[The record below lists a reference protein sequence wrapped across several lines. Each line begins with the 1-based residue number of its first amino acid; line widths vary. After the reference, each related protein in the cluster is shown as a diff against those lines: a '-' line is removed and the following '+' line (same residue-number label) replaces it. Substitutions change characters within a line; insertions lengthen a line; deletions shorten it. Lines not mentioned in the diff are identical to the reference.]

1 MYIAEKLGYCAKGIT
16 VFLLYCYDTEG
27 VKGMQYIVTKKEMQ
41 AIDAYTIEKLGIPS
55 VLLMERA
62 ALCVAEEVERNN
74 PLGGRI
80 LIVVEGGNNG
90 GDGLAV
96 GRILLERGYQVD
108 IYYIG
113 GFEKIS
119 PEFHQQKN
127 ILHRLGVR
135 FRKTIPNKE
144 YAVIV
149 DGIFG
154 VGLSREVQG
163 IHKKVIDT
171 LNQMNGVKIA
181 IDIPSGIDAT
191 TGAVLGTAFYADY
204 TVTFG
209 WVKLGMFFWGGID
222 ACGKVICKPIGFP
235 KQAVARVKPVIYAYD
250 EADLDKLPK
259 RLNNSN
265 KGTYG
270 KVAVIAGSK
279 NMSGAAF
286 LCGKAA
292 YSTGAGLVKIYTHE
306 SNRTILQSQL
316 PEAVMRTY
324 EDYEGALL
332 CVEDALQW
340 ATVIVVGPGLGVD
353 TVSERMLYELL
364 MNAEVPMVLDAD
376 ALNMLSNNIEL
387 LRTSSVDII
396 MTPHMLEMSRLIRK
410 PVEDI
415 AKNRFVTAREF
426 AKKMQVTLVLKDAKS
441 IVTDGGMHTYMNLAG
456 NNGMSTGGAGDVLS
470 GIIAGMLA
478 GGLSLAE
485 AARMGTY
492 VHCLAGDMAAKQK
505 GNYAMLASDIITYI
519 GEVMKNE

>member
-1 MYIAEKLGYCAKGIT
+1 
-16 VFLLYCYDTEG
+16 
-27 VKGMQYIVTKKEMQ
+27 MQYIVTKKEMQ
-41 AIDAYTIEKLGIPS
+41 AIDAYTMDKIGIPS
-55 VLLMERA
+55 AVLMERA
-62 ALCVAEEVERNN
+62 ALSVVEEIERLNVSH
-74 PLGGRI
+74 GRV

-96 GRILLERGYQVD
+96 GRILLERGYKVD

-113 GFEKIS
+113 GFEKVS
-119 PEFHQQKN
+119 QGFQQQWS
-127 ILHRLGVR
+127 ILHHMGVR

-163 IHKKVIDT
+163 VQKKAIEA
-171 LNQMNGVKIA
+171 MNHMDAIKVA

-191 TGAVLGTAFYADY
+191 TGEVLGTAIYADY

-209 WVKLGMFFWGGID
+209 LKKLGMFFLDGID
-222 ACGKVICKPIGFP
+222 ACGTVICKPIGFP
-235 KQAVARVKPVIYAYD
+235 AQAVAHVKPMIYAYD
-250 EADLDKLPK
+250 NSDLDKLPK
-259 RLNNSN
+259 RVNNSN

-270 KVAVIAGSK
+270 RVAVIAGSK

-286 LCGKAA
+286 LCSKAA

-316 PEAVMRTY
+316 PEAVMMTY
-324 EDYEGALL
+324 DDYEGALA
-332 CVEDALQW
+332 CIEDALQW

-364 MNAEVPMVLDAD
+364 MNAEVPMVVDAD
-376 ALNMLSNNIEL
+376 ALNILSNNIEL
-387 LRTSSVDII
+387 LRTSSVQII
-396 MTPHMLEMSRLIRK
+396 MTPHMKEMSRLIQR
-410 PVEDI
+410 PVEEI
-415 AKNRFVTAREF
+415 AKNRFAIAREF

-441 IVTDGGMHTYMNLAG
+441 IATNGGQQTYMNLAG
-456 NNGMSTGGAGDVLS
+456 NNGMSTGGSGDVLA

-478 GGLSLAE
+478 GGLTLAD

-492 VHCLAGDMAAKQK
+492 VHCRAGDLAAERK
-505 GNYAMLASDIITYI
+505 GNYAMLASDIISYI
-519 GEVMKNE
+519 GEVMKHE

>member
-1 MYIAEKLGYCAKGIT
+1 
-16 VFLLYCYDTEG
+16 
-27 VKGMQYIVTKKEMQ
+27 MQYIVTKKEMQ
-41 AIDAYTIEKLGIPS
+41 AIDAYTMDKIGIPS
-55 VLLMERA
+55 AVLMERA
-62 ALCVAEEVERNN
+62 ALSVVEEIERLNVSH
-74 PLGGRI
+74 GRV

-96 GRILLERGYQVD
+96 GRILLERGYKVD

-113 GFEKIS
+113 GFEKVS
-119 PEFHQQKN
+119 QGFQQQWS
-127 ILHRLGVR
+127 ILHHMGVR

-163 IHKKVIDT
+163 VQKKAIEA
-171 LNQMNGVKIA
+171 MNHMEAIKVA

-191 TGAVLGTAFYADY
+191 TGEVLGTAFYADY

-209 WVKLGMFFWGGID
+209 LKKLGMFFLDGID
-222 ACGKVICKPIGFP
+222 ACGTVICKPIGFP
-235 KQAVARVKPVIYAYD
+235 AQAVAHVKPMIYAYD
-250 EADLDKLPK
+250 NSDLDNLPK
-259 RLNNSN
+259 RVNNSN

-270 KVAVIAGSK
+270 RVAVIAGSK

-286 LCGKAA
+286 LCSKAA

-316 PEAVMRTY
+316 PEAVMMTY
-324 EDYEGALL
+324 DDYEGALA
-332 CVEDALQW
+332 CIEDALQW

-364 MNAEVPMVLDAD
+364 MNAEVPMVVDAD
-376 ALNMLSNNIEL
+376 ALNILSNNIEL
-387 LRTSSVDII
+387 LRTSSVQII
-396 MTPHMLEMSRLIRK
+396 MTPHMKEMSRLIQR
-410 PVEDI
+410 PVEEI
-415 AKNRFVTAREF
+415 AKNRFAIAREF

-441 IVTDGGMHTYMNLAG
+441 IATNGGQQTYMNLAG
-456 NNGMSTGGAGDVLS
+456 NNGMSTGGSGDVLA

-478 GGLSLAE
+478 GGLTLAD

-492 VHCLAGDMAAKQK
+492 VHCRAGDLAAEHK
-505 GNYAMLASDIITYI
+505 GNYAMLASDIISYI
-519 GEVMKNE
+519 GEVMRHV

>member
-1 MYIAEKLGYCAKGIT
+1 
-16 VFLLYCYDTEG
+16 
-27 VKGMQYIVTKKEMQ
+27 MQYIVTKKEMQ
-41 AIDAYTIEKLGIPS
+41 AIDAYTMDKIGIPS
-55 VLLMERA
+55 AVLMERA
-62 ALCVAEEVERNN
+62 ALSVVEEIERLNVSH
-74 PLGGRI
+74 GRV

-96 GRILLERGYQVD
+96 GRILLERGYKVD

-113 GFEKIS
+113 GFEKVS
-119 PEFHQQKN
+119 QGFQQQWS
-127 ILHRLGVR
+127 ILHHMGVR

-163 IHKKVIDT
+163 IQKKAIEA
-171 LNQMNGVKIA
+171 MNHMDAIKIA

-191 TGAVLGTAFYADY
+191 TGEVLGAAFYADY

-209 WVKLGMFFWGGID
+209 LKKLGMFFLDGID
-222 ACGKVICKPIGFP
+222 ACGTVICKPIGFP
-235 KQAVARVKPVIYAYD
+235 AQAVAHVKPMIYAYD
-250 EADLDKLPK
+250 NSDLDKLPK
-259 RLNNSN
+259 RVNNSN

-270 KVAVIAGSK
+270 RVAVIAGSK

-286 LCGKAA
+286 LCSKAA

-316 PEAVMRTY
+316 PEAVMMTY
-324 EDYEGALL
+324 DDYEGALA
-332 CVEDALQW
+332 CIEDALQW

-364 MNAEVPMVLDAD
+364 MNAEVPMVVDAD
-376 ALNMLSNNIEL
+376 ALNILSNNIEL
-387 LRTSSVDII
+387 LRTSSVQII
-396 MTPHMLEMSRLIRK
+396 MTPHMKEMSRLIQR
-410 PVEDI
+410 PVEEI
-415 AKNRFVTAREF
+415 AKNRFAIAREF

-441 IVTDGGMHTYMNLAG
+441 IATNGGQQTYMNLAG
-456 NNGMSTGGAGDVLS
+456 NNGMSTGGSGDVLA

-478 GGLSLAE
+478 GGLTLAD

-492 VHCLAGDMAAKQK
+492 VHCRAGDLAAEHK
-505 GNYAMLASDIITYI
+505 GNYAMLASDIISYI
-519 GEVMKNE
+519 GEVMRHE

>member
-1 MYIAEKLGYCAKGIT
+1 
-16 VFLLYCYDTEG
+16 
-27 VKGMQYIVTKKEMQ
+27 MQYIVTKKEMQ
-41 AIDAYTIEKLGIPS
+41 AIDAYTMDKIGIPS
-55 VLLMERA
+55 AVLMERA
-62 ALCVAEEVERNN
+62 ALSVVEEIERLNVSH
-74 PLGGRI
+74 GRV

-90 GDGLAV
+90 GDSLAV
-96 GRILLERGYQVD
+96 GRILLERGYKVD

-113 GFEKIS
+113 GFEKVS
-119 PEFHQQKN
+119 QGFQQQWS
-127 ILHRLGVR
+127 ILHHMGVR

-163 IHKKVIDT
+163 VQKKAIEA
-171 LNQMNGVKIA
+171 MNHMDAIKVA

-191 TGAVLGTAFYADY
+191 TGEVLGTAFYADY

-209 WVKLGMFFWGGID
+209 LKKLGMFFLDGID
-222 ACGKVICKPIGFP
+222 ACGTVICKPIGFP
-235 KQAVARVKPVIYAYD
+235 AQAVAHVKPMIYAYD
-250 EADLDKLPK
+250 NSDLDNLPK
-259 RLNNSN
+259 RVNNSN

-270 KVAVIAGSK
+270 RVAVIAGSK

-286 LCGKAA
+286 LCSKAA

-316 PEAVMRTY
+316 PEAVMMTY
-324 EDYEGALL
+324 GDYEGALA
-332 CVEDALQW
+332 CIEDALQW

-364 MNAEVPMVLDAD
+364 MNAEVPMVVDAD
-376 ALNMLSNNIEL
+376 ALNILSNNIEL
-387 LRTSSVDII
+387 LRTSSVQII
-396 MTPHMLEMSRLIRK
+396 MTPHMKEMSRLIQR
-410 PVEDI
+410 PVEEI
-415 AKNRFVTAREF
+415 AKNRFAVAREF

-441 IVTDGGMHTYMNLAG
+441 IATNGGQQTYMNLAG
-456 NNGMSTGGAGDVLS
+456 NNGMSTGGSGDVLA

-478 GGLSLAE
+478 GGLTLAD

-492 VHCLAGDMAAKQK
+492 VHCRAGDLAAEHK
-505 GNYAMLASDIITYI
+505 GNYAMLASDIISYI
-519 GEVMKNE
+519 GEVMRHE

>member
-1 MYIAEKLGYCAKGIT
+1 
-16 VFLLYCYDTEG
+16 
-27 VKGMQYIVTKKEMQ
+27 MQYIVTKKEMQ
-41 AIDAYTIEKLGIPS
+41 AIDAYTMDKIGIPS
-55 VLLMERA
+55 AVLMERA
-62 ALCVAEEVERNN
+62 ALSVVEEIERLNVSR
-74 PLGGRI
+74 GRI

-96 GRILLERGYQVD
+96 GRILLERGYKVD

-113 GFEKIS
+113 GFEKVS
-119 PEFHQQKN
+119 QGFQQQWS
-127 ILHRLGVR
+127 ILHHMGVR

-163 IHKKVIDT
+163 IQKKAIEA
-171 LNQMNGVKIA
+171 MNHMDAIKVA

-191 TGAVLGTAFYADY
+191 TGEVLGTAFYADY

-209 WVKLGMFFWGGID
+209 LKKLGMFFLDGID
-222 ACGKVICKPIGFP
+222 ACGTVICKPIGFP
-235 KQAVARVKPVIYAYD
+235 AQAVAHVKPMIYAYD
-250 EADLDKLPK
+250 NSDLDKLPK
-259 RLNNSN
+259 RVNNSN

-270 KVAVIAGSK
+270 RVAVIAGSK

-286 LCGKAA
+286 LCSKAA

-316 PEAVMRTY
+316 PEAVMMTY
-324 EDYEGALL
+324 DDYEGALA
-332 CVEDALQW
+332 CIEDALQW

-364 MNAEVPMVLDAD
+364 MNAEVPMVVDAD
-376 ALNMLSNNIEL
+376 ALNILSNNIEL
-387 LRTSSVDII
+387 LRTSSVKII
-396 MTPHMLEMSRLIRK
+396 MTPHMKEMSRLIQR
-410 PVEDI
+410 PVEEI
-415 AKNRFVTAREF
+415 AKNRFAIAREF

-441 IVTDGGMHTYMNLAG
+441 IATNGGQQTYMNLAG
-456 NNGMSTGGAGDVLS
+456 NNGMSTGGSGDVLA

-478 GGLSLAE
+478 GGLTLAD

-492 VHCLAGDMAAKQK
+492 VHCRAGDLAAEHK
-505 GNYAMLASDIITYI
+505 GNYAMLASDIISYI
-519 GEVMKNE
+519 GEVMRHE

>member
-1 MYIAEKLGYCAKGIT
+1 
-16 VFLLYCYDTEG
+16 
-27 VKGMQYIVTKKEMQ
+27 MQYIVTKKEMQ
-41 AIDAYTIEKLGIPS
+41 AIDAYTMDKIGIPS
-55 VLLMERA
+55 AVLMERA
-62 ALCVAEEVERNN
+62 ALSVVEEIERLNVSR
-74 PLGGRI
+74 GRI

-96 GRILLERGYQVD
+96 GRILLERGYKVD

-113 GFEKIS
+113 GFEKVS
-119 PEFHQQKN
+119 QGFQQQWS
-127 ILHRLGVR
+127 ILHHMGVR

-154 VGLSREVQG
+154 VGLSREVQVVQ
-163 IHKKVIDT
+163 KKAIEA
-171 LNQMNGVKIA
+171 MNHMDAIKVA

-191 TGAVLGTAFYADY
+191 TGEVLGTAFYADY

-209 WVKLGMFFWGGID
+209 LKKLGMFFLDGID
-222 ACGKVICKPIGFP
+222 ACGTVICKPIGFP
-235 KQAVARVKPVIYAYD
+235 AQAVAHVKPMIYAYD
-250 EADLDKLPK
+250 NSDLDKLPK
-259 RLNNSN
+259 RVNNSN

-270 KVAVIAGSK
+270 RVAVIAGSK

-286 LCGKAA
+286 LCSKAA

-316 PEAVMRTY
+316 PESVMMTY
-324 EDYEGALL
+324 DDYEGALA
-332 CVEDALQW
+332 CIEDALQW

-364 MNAEVPMVLDAD
+364 MNAEVPMVVDAD
-376 ALNMLSNNIEL
+376 ALNILSNNIEL
-387 LRTSSVDII
+387 LRTSSVQII
-396 MTPHMLEMSRLIRK
+396 MTPHMKEMSRLIQR
-410 PVEDI
+410 PVEEI
-415 AKNRFVTAREF
+415 AKNRFVIAREF

-441 IVTDGGMHTYMNLAG
+441 IATNGGQQTYMNLAG
-456 NNGMSTGGAGDVLS
+456 NNGMSTGGSGDVLA

-478 GGLSLAE
+478 GGLTLAD

-492 VHCLAGDMAAKQK
+492 VHCRAGDLAAEHK
-505 GNYAMLASDIITYI
+505 GNYAMLASDIISYI
-519 GEVMKNE
+519 GEVMRHE

>member
-1 MYIAEKLGYCAKGIT
+1 
-16 VFLLYCYDTEG
+16 
-27 VKGMQYIVTKKEMQ
+27 MQYIVTKKEMQ
-41 AIDAYTIEKLGIPS
+41 AIDAYTMDKIGIPS
-55 VLLMERA
+55 AVLMERA
-62 ALCVAEEVERNN
+62 ALSVVEEIERLNVSH
-74 PLGGRI
+74 GRV

-96 GRILLERGYQVD
+96 GRILLERGYKVD

-113 GFEKIS
+113 GFEKVS
-119 PEFHQQKN
+119 QGFQQQWS
-127 ILHRLGVR
+127 ILHHMGVR

-163 IHKKVIDT
+163 VQKKAIEA
-171 LNQMNGVKIA
+171 MNHMDAIKIA

-191 TGAVLGTAFYADY
+191 TGEVLGTAFYADY

-209 WVKLGMFFWGGID
+209 LKKLGMFFLDGID
-222 ACGKVICKPIGFP
+222 ACGTVICKPIGFP
-235 KQAVARVKPVIYAYD
+235 AQAVAHVKPMIYAYD
-250 EADLDKLPK
+250 NSDLDKLPK
-259 RLNNSN
+259 RVNNSN

-270 KVAVIAGSK
+270 RVAVIAGSK

-286 LCGKAA
+286 LCSKAA

-316 PEAVMRTY
+316 PEAVMMTY
-324 EDYEGALL
+324 DDYEGALA
-332 CVEDALQW
+332 CIEDALQW

-364 MNAEVPMVLDAD
+364 MNAEVPMVVDAD
-376 ALNMLSNNIEL
+376 ALNILSNNIEL
-387 LRTSSVDII
+387 LRTSSVQII
-396 MTPHMLEMSRLIRK
+396 MTPHMKEMSRLIQR
-410 PVEDI
+410 PVEEI
-415 AKNRFVTAREF
+415 AKNRFVIAREF

-441 IVTDGGMHTYMNLAG
+441 IATNGGQQTYMNLAG
-456 NNGMSTGGAGDVLS
+456 NNGMSTGGSGDVLA

-478 GGLSLAE
+478 GGLTLAD

-492 VHCLAGDMAAKQK
+492 VHCRAGDLAAEHK
-505 GNYAMLASDIITYI
+505 GNYAMLASDIISYI
-519 GEVMKNE
+519 GEVMRHE

>member
-1 MYIAEKLGYCAKGIT
+1 
-16 VFLLYCYDTEG
+16 
-27 VKGMQYIVTKKEMQ
+27 MQYIVTKKEMQ
-41 AIDAYTIEKLGIPS
+41 AIDAYTMDKIGIPS
-55 VLLMERA
+55 AVLMERA
-62 ALCVAEEVERNN
+62 ALSVVEEIERLNVSR
-74 PLGGRI
+74 GRI

-90 GDGLAV
+90 GDGMAV
-96 GRILLERGYQVD
+96 GRILLERGYKVD

-113 GFEKIS
+113 GFEKVS
-119 PEFHQQKN
+119 QGFQQQWS
-127 ILHRLGVR
+127 ILHHMGVR

-163 IHKKVIDT
+163 VQKKAIEA
-171 LNQMNGVKIA
+171 MNHMDAIKVA

-191 TGAVLGTAFYADY
+191 TGEVLGTAFYADY

-209 WVKLGMFFWGGID
+209 LKKLGMFFLDGID
-222 ACGKVICKPIGFP
+222 ACGTVICKPIGFP
-235 KQAVARVKPVIYAYD
+235 AQAVAHVKPMIYAYD
-250 EADLDKLPK
+250 NSDLDKLPK
-259 RLNNSN
+259 RVNNSN

-270 KVAVIAGSK
+270 RVAVIAGSK

-286 LCGKAA
+286 LCSKAA

-316 PEAVMRTY
+316 PEAVMMTY
-324 EDYEGALL
+324 DDYEGALA
-332 CVEDALQW
+332 CIEDALQW

-364 MNAEVPMVLDAD
+364 MNAEVPMVVDAD
-376 ALNMLSNNIEL
+376 ALNILSNNIEL
-387 LRTSSVDII
+387 LRTSSVQII
-396 MTPHMLEMSRLIRK
+396 MTPHMKEMSRLIQR
-410 PVEDI
+410 PVEEI
-415 AKNRFVTAREF
+415 AKNRFVIAREF

-441 IVTDGGMHTYMNLAG
+441 IATNGGQQTYMNLAG
-456 NNGMSTGGAGDVLS
+456 NNGMSTGGSGDVLA

-478 GGLSLAE
+478 GGLTLAD

-492 VHCLAGDMAAKQK
+492 VHCRAGDLAAEHK
-505 GNYAMLASDIITYI
+505 GNYAMLASDIISYI
-519 GEVMKNE
+519 GEVMRHE

>member
-1 MYIAEKLGYCAKGIT
+1 
-16 VFLLYCYDTEG
+16 
-27 VKGMQYIVTKKEMQ
+27 MQYIVTKKEMQ
-41 AIDAYTIEKLGIPS
+41 AIDAYTIDKIGIPS
-55 VLLMERA
+55 AVLMERA
-62 ALCVAEEVERNN
+62 ALSVVEEIERLNVSH
-74 PLGGRI
+74 GRV

-96 GRILLERGYQVD
+96 GRILLERGYKVD

-113 GFEKIS
+113 GFEKVS
-119 PEFHQQKN
+119 QGFQQQWS
-127 ILHRLGVR
+127 ILHHMGVR

-163 IHKKVIDT
+163 VQKKAIEA
-171 LNQMNGVKIA
+171 MNHMDAIKVA

-191 TGAVLGTAFYADY
+191 TGEVLGTAFYADY

-209 WVKLGMFFWGGID
+209 LKKLGMFFLDGID
-222 ACGKVICKPIGFP
+222 ACGTVICKPIGFP
-235 KQAVARVKPVIYAYD
+235 AQALAHVKPMIYAYD
-250 EADLDKLPK
+250 NSDLDKLPK
-259 RLNNSN
+259 RVNNSN

-270 KVAVIAGSK
+270 RVAVIAGSK

-286 LCGKAA
+286 LCSKAA

-316 PEAVMRTY
+316 PEAVMMTY
-324 EDYEGALL
+324 DDYEGALA
-332 CVEDALQW
+332 CIEDALQW

-364 MNAEVPMVLDAD
+364 MNAEVPMVVDAD
-376 ALNMLSNNIEL
+376 ALNILSNNIEL
-387 LRTSSVDII
+387 LRTSSVQII
-396 MTPHMLEMSRLIRK
+396 MTPHMKEMSRLIQR
-410 PVEDI
+410 PVEEI
-415 AKNRFVTAREF
+415 AKNRFAIAREF

-441 IVTDGGMHTYMNLAG
+441 IATNGGQQTYMNLAG
-456 NNGMSTGGAGDVLS
+456 NNGMSTGGSGDVLA

-478 GGLSLAE
+478 GGLTLAD

-492 VHCLAGDMAAKQK
+492 VHCRAGDLAAERK
-505 GNYAMLASDIITYI
+505 GNYAMLASDIISYI
-519 GEVMKNE
+519 GEVMRHV

>member
-1 MYIAEKLGYCAKGIT
+1 
-16 VFLLYCYDTEG
+16 
-27 VKGMQYIVTKKEMQ
+27 MQYIVTKKEMQ
-41 AIDAYTIEKLGIPS
+41 AIDAYTMDKIGIPS
-55 VLLMERA
+55 AVLMERA
-62 ALCVAEEVERNN
+62 ALSVVEEIERLNVSH
-74 PLGGRI
+74 GRV

-90 GDGLAV
+90 GDGLAI
-96 GRILLERGYQVD
+96 GRILLERGYKVD

-113 GFEKIS
+113 GFEKVS
-119 PEFHQQKN
+119 QGFQQQWS
-127 ILHRLGVR
+127 ILHHMGVR

-163 IHKKVIDT
+163 VQKKAIEA
-171 LNQMNGVKIA
+171 MNHMDAIKVA

-191 TGAVLGTAFYADY
+191 TGEVLGTAFYADY

-209 WVKLGMFFWGGID
+209 LKKLGMFFLDGID
-222 ACGKVICKPIGFP
+222 ACGTVICKPIGFP
-235 KQAVARVKPVIYAYD
+235 AQAVAHVKPMIYAYD
-250 EADLDKLPK
+250 NSDLDKLPK
-259 RLNNSN
+259 RVNNSN

-270 KVAVIAGSK
+270 RVAVIAGSK

-286 LCGKAA
+286 LCSKAA

-316 PEAVMRTY
+316 PEAVMMTY
-324 EDYEGALL
+324 DDYEGALA
-332 CVEDALQW
+332 CIEDALQW

-364 MNAEVPMVLDAD
+364 MNAEVPMVVDAD
-376 ALNMLSNNIEL
+376 ALNILSNNIEL
-387 LRTSSVDII
+387 LRTSSVQII
-396 MTPHMLEMSRLIRK
+396 MTPHMKEMSRLIQR
-410 PVEDI
+410 PVEEI
-415 AKNRFVTAREF
+415 AKNRFAIAREF

-441 IVTDGGMHTYMNLAG
+441 IATNGGQQTYMNLAG
-456 NNGMSTGGAGDVLS
+456 NNGMSTGGSGDVLA

-478 GGLSLAE
+478 GGLTLAD

-492 VHCLAGDMAAKQK
+492 VHCRAGDLAAERK
-505 GNYAMLASDIITYI
+505 GNYAMLASDIISYI
-519 GEVMKNE
+519 GEVMRHV

>member
-1 MYIAEKLGYCAKGIT
+1 
-16 VFLLYCYDTEG
+16 
-27 VKGMQYIVTKKEMQ
+27 MQYIVTKKEMQ
-41 AIDAYTIEKLGIPS
+41 AIDAYTMDKIGIPS
-55 VLLMERA
+55 AVLMERA
-62 ALCVAEEVERNN
+62 ALSVVEEIERLNVSH
-74 PLGGRI
+74 GRV

-96 GRILLERGYQVD
+96 GRILLERGYKVD

-113 GFEKIS
+113 GFEKVS
-119 PEFHQQKN
+119 QGFQQQWS
-127 ILHRLGVR
+127 ILHHMGVR

-163 IHKKVIDT
+163 VQKKAIEA
-171 LNQMNGVKIA
+171 MNHMDAIKVA

-191 TGAVLGTAFYADY
+191 TGEVLGTAFYADY

-209 WVKLGMFFWGGID
+209 LKKLGMFFLDGID
-222 ACGKVICKPIGFP
+222 ACGTVICKPIGFP
-235 KQAVARVKPVIYAYD
+235 AQALAHVKPMIYAYD
-250 EADLDKLPK
+250 NSDLDKLPK
-259 RLNNSN
+259 RVNNSN

-270 KVAVIAGSK
+270 RVAVIAGSK

-286 LCGKAA
+286 LCSKAA

-316 PEAVMRTY
+316 PEAVMMTY
-324 EDYEGALL
+324 DDYEGALA
-332 CVEDALQW
+332 CIEDALQW

-364 MNAEVPMVLDAD
+364 MNAEVPMVVDAD
-376 ALNMLSNNIEL
+376 ALNILSNNIEL
-387 LRTSSVDII
+387 LRTSSVQII
-396 MTPHMLEMSRLIRK
+396 MTPHMKEMSRLIQR
-410 PVEDI
+410 PVEEI
-415 AKNRFVTAREF
+415 AKNRFAIAREF

-441 IVTDGGMHTYMNLAG
+441 IATNGGQQTYMNLAG
-456 NNGMSTGGAGDVLS
+456 NNGMSTGGSGDVLA

-478 GGLSLAE
+478 GGLTLAD

-492 VHCLAGDMAAKQK
+492 VHCRAGDLAAERK
-505 GNYAMLASDIITYI
+505 GNYAMLASDIISYI
-519 GEVMKNE
+519 GEVMRHV

>member
-1 MYIAEKLGYCAKGIT
+1 
-16 VFLLYCYDTEG
+16 
-27 VKGMQYIVTKKEMQ
+27 MQYIVTKKEMQ
-41 AIDAYTIEKLGIPS
+41 AIDAYTMDKIGIPS
-55 VLLMERA
+55 AVLMERA
-62 ALCVAEEVERNN
+62 ALSVVEEIERLNASH
-74 PLGGRI
+74 GRV

-96 GRILLERGYQVD
+96 GRILLERGYKVD

-113 GFEKIS
+113 GFEKVS
-119 PEFHQQKN
+119 QGFQQQWS
-127 ILHRLGVR
+127 ILHHMGVR

-163 IHKKVIDT
+163 VQKKAIEA
-171 LNQMNGVKIA
+171 MNHMDAIKVA

-191 TGAVLGTAFYADY
+191 TGEVLGTAFYADY

-209 WVKLGMFFWGGID
+209 LKKLGMFFLDGID
-222 ACGKVICKPIGFP
+222 ACGTVICKPIGFP
-235 KQAVARVKPVIYAYD
+235 AQAVAHVKPMIYAYD
-250 EADLDKLPK
+250 NSDLDKLPK
-259 RLNNSN
+259 RVNNSN

-270 KVAVIAGSK
+270 RVAVIAGSK

-286 LCGKAA
+286 LCSKAA

-316 PEAVMRTY
+316 PEAVMMTY
-324 EDYEGALL
+324 DDYEGALA
-332 CVEDALQW
+332 CIEDALQW

-364 MNAEVPMVLDAD
+364 MNAEVPLVVDAD
-376 ALNMLSNNIEL
+376 ALNILSNNIEL
-387 LRTSSVDII
+387 LRTSSVQII
-396 MTPHMLEMSRLIRK
+396 MTPHMKEMSRLIQR
-410 PVEDI
+410 PVEEI
-415 AKNRFVTAREF
+415 AKNRFAIAREF

-441 IVTDGGMHTYMNLAG
+441 IATNGGQQTYMNLAG
-456 NNGMSTGGAGDVLS
+456 NNGMSTGGSGDVLA

-478 GGLSLAE
+478 GGLTLAD

-492 VHCLAGDMAAKQK
+492 VHCRAGDLAAEHK
-505 GNYAMLASDIITYI
+505 GNYAMLASDIISYI
-519 GEVMKNE
+519 GEVMRHE

>member
-1 MYIAEKLGYCAKGIT
+1 
-16 VFLLYCYDTEG
+16 
-27 VKGMQYIVTKKEMQ
+27 MQYIVTKKEMQ
-41 AIDAYTIEKLGIPS
+41 AIDAYTMDKIGIPS
-55 VLLMERA
+55 AVLMERA
-62 ALCVAEEVERNN
+62 ALSVVEEIERLNVSH
-74 PLGGRI
+74 GRV

-96 GRILLERGYQVD
+96 GRILLERGYKVD

-113 GFEKIS
+113 GFEKVS
-119 PEFHQQKN
+119 QGFQQQWS
-127 ILHRLGVR
+127 ILHHMGVR

-163 IHKKVIDT
+163 VQKKAIEA
-171 LNQMNGVKIA
+171 MNHMDAIKVA

-191 TGAVLGTAFYADY
+191 TGEVLGIAFYADY

-209 WVKLGMFFWGGID
+209 LKKLGMFFLDGID
-222 ACGKVICKPIGFP
+222 ACGTVICKPIGFP
-235 KQAVARVKPVIYAYD
+235 AQAVAHVKPMIYAYD
-250 EADLDKLPK
+250 NSDLDKLPK
-259 RLNNSN
+259 RVNNSN

-270 KVAVIAGSK
+270 RVAVIAGSK

-286 LCGKAA
+286 LCSKAA

-316 PEAVMRTY
+316 PEAVMMTY
-324 EDYEGALL
+324 DDYEGALA
-332 CVEDALQW
+332 CIEDALQW

-364 MNAEVPMVLDAD
+364 MNAEVPMVVDAD
-376 ALNMLSNNIEL
+376 ALNILSNNIEL
-387 LRTSSVDII
+387 LRTSSVQII
-396 MTPHMLEMSRLIRK
+396 MTPHMKEMSRLIQR
-410 PVEDI
+410 PVEEI
-415 AKNRFVTAREF
+415 AKNRFAIAREF

-441 IVTDGGMHTYMNLAG
+441 IATNGGQQTYMNLAG
-456 NNGMSTGGAGDVLS
+456 NNGMSTGGSGDVLA

-478 GGLSLAE
+478 GGLTLAD

-492 VHCLAGDMAAKQK
+492 VHCRAGDLAAERK
-505 GNYAMLASDIITYI
+505 GNYAMLASDIISYI
-519 GEVMKNE
+519 GEVMRHV

>member
-1 MYIAEKLGYCAKGIT
+1 
-16 VFLLYCYDTEG
+16 
-27 VKGMQYIVTKKEMQ
+27 MQYIVTKKEMQ
-41 AIDAYTIEKLGIPS
+41 AIDAYTMDKIGIPS
-55 VLLMERA
+55 AVLMERA
-62 ALCVAEEVERNN
+62 ALSVVEEIERLNVSR
-74 PLGGRI
+74 GRV

-96 GRILLERGYQVD
+96 GRILLERGYKVD

-113 GFEKIS
+113 GFEKVS
-119 PEFHQQKN
+119 QGFQQQWS
-127 ILHRLGVR
+127 ILHHMGVR

-163 IHKKVIDT
+163 VQKKAIEA
-171 LNQMNGVKIA
+171 MNHMDAIKVA

-191 TGAVLGTAFYADY
+191 TGEVLGTAFYSDY

-209 WVKLGMFFWGGID
+209 LKKLGMFFLDGID
-222 ACGKVICKPIGFP
+222 ACGTVICKPIGFP
-235 KQAVARVKPVIYAYD
+235 AQAVAHVKPMIYAYD
-250 EADLDKLPK
+250 NSDLDKLPK
-259 RLNNSN
+259 RVNNSN

-270 KVAVIAGSK
+270 RVAVIAGSK

-286 LCGKAA
+286 LCSKAA

-316 PEAVMRTY
+316 PEAVMMTY
-324 EDYEGALL
+324 DDYEGALA
-332 CVEDALQW
+332 CIEDALQW

-364 MNAEVPMVLDAD
+364 MNAEVPMVVDAD
-376 ALNMLSNNIEL
+376 ALNILSNNIEL
-387 LRTSSVDII
+387 LRTSSVQII
-396 MTPHMLEMSRLIRK
+396 MTPHMKEMSRLIQR
-410 PVEDI
+410 PVEEI
-415 AKNRFVTAREF
+415 AKNRFVIAREF

-441 IVTDGGMHTYMNLAG
+441 IATNGGQQTYMNLAG
-456 NNGMSTGGAGDVLS
+456 NNGMSTGGSGDVLA

-478 GGLSLAE
+478 GGLTLAD

-492 VHCLAGDMAAKQK
+492 VHCRAGDLAAEHK
-505 GNYAMLASDIITYI
+505 GNYAMLASDIISYI
-519 GEVMKNE
+519 GEVMRHE

>member
-1 MYIAEKLGYCAKGIT
+1 
-16 VFLLYCYDTEG
+16 
-27 VKGMQYIVTKKEMQ
+27 MQYIVTKKEMQ
-41 AIDAYTIEKLGIPS
+41 AIDAYTMDKIGIPS
-55 VLLMERA
+55 AVLMERA
-62 ALCVAEEVERNN
+62 ALSVVEEIERLNVSH
-74 PLGGRI
+74 GRV

-96 GRILLERGYQVD
+96 GRILLERGYKVD

-113 GFEKIS
+113 GFEKVS
-119 PEFHQQKN
+119 QGFQQQWS
-127 ILHRLGVR
+127 ILHHMGVR

-163 IHKKVIDT
+163 VQKKAIDA
-171 LNQMNGVKIA
+171 MNHMDAIKIA

-191 TGAVLGTAFYADY
+191 TGEVLGAAFYADY

-209 WVKLGMFFWGGID
+209 LKKLGMFFLDGID
-222 ACGKVICKPIGFP
+222 ACGTVICKPIGFP
-235 KQAVARVKPVIYAYD
+235 AQAVAHVKPMIYAYD
-250 EADLDKLPK
+250 NSDLDKLPK
-259 RLNNSN
+259 RVNNSN

-270 KVAVIAGSK
+270 RVAVIAGSK

-286 LCGKAA
+286 LCSKAA

-316 PEAVMRTY
+316 PEAVMMTY
-324 EDYEGALL
+324 DDYEGALA
-332 CVEDALQW
+332 CIEDALQW

-364 MNAEVPMVLDAD
+364 MNAEVPMVVDAD
-376 ALNMLSNNIEL
+376 ALNILSNNIEL
-387 LRTSSVDII
+387 LRTSSVQII
-396 MTPHMLEMSRLIRK
+396 MTPHMKEMSRLIQR
-410 PVEDI
+410 PVEEI
-415 AKNRFVTAREF
+415 AKNRFAIAREF

-441 IVTDGGMHTYMNLAG
+441 IATNGGQQTYMNLAG
-456 NNGMSTGGAGDVLS
+456 NNGMSTGGSGDVLA

-478 GGLSLAE
+478 GGLTLAD

-492 VHCLAGDMAAKQK
+492 VHCRAGDLAAEHK
-505 GNYAMLASDIITYI
+505 GNYAMLASDIISYI
-519 GEVMKNE
+519 GEVMRHE

>member
-1 MYIAEKLGYCAKGIT
+1 
-16 VFLLYCYDTEG
+16 
-27 VKGMQYIVTKKEMQ
+27 MQYIVTKKEMQ
-41 AIDAYTIEKLGIPS
+41 AIDAYTMDKIGIPS
-55 VLLMERA
+55 AVLMERA
-62 ALCVAEEVERNN
+62 ALSVVEEIERLNVSH
-74 PLGGRI
+74 GRV

-96 GRILLERGYQVD
+96 GRILLERGYKVD

-113 GFEKIS
+113 GFEKVS
-119 PEFHQQKN
+119 QGFQQQWS
-127 ILHRLGVR
+127 ILHHMGVR

-163 IHKKVIDT
+163 VQKKAIEA
-171 LNQMNGVKIA
+171 MNHMDAIKVA

-191 TGAVLGTAFYADY
+191 TGEVLGTAFYADY

-209 WVKLGMFFWGGID
+209 LKKLGMFFLDGID
-222 ACGKVICKPIGFP
+222 ACGTVICKPIGFP
-235 KQAVARVKPVIYAYD
+235 AQAVAHVKPMIYAYD
-250 EADLDKLPK
+250 NSDLDKLPK
-259 RLNNSN
+259 RVNNSN

-270 KVAVIAGSK
+270 RVAVIAGSK

-286 LCGKAA
+286 LCSKAA

-316 PEAVMRTY
+316 PEAVMMTY
-324 EDYEGALL
+324 DNYEGALA
-332 CVEDALQW
+332 CIEDALQW

-364 MNAEVPMVLDAD
+364 MNAEVPMVVDAD
-376 ALNMLSNNIEL
+376 ALNILSNNIEL
-387 LRTSSVDII
+387 LRTSSVQII
-396 MTPHMLEMSRLIRK
+396 MTPHMKEMSRLIQR
-410 PVEDI
+410 PVEEI
-415 AKNRFVTAREF
+415 AKNRFAIAREF

-441 IVTDGGMHTYMNLAG
+441 IATNGGQQTYMNLAG
-456 NNGMSTGGAGDVLS
+456 NNGMSTGGSGDVLA

-478 GGLSLAE
+478 GGLTLAD

-492 VHCLAGDMAAKQK
+492 VHCRAGDLAAEHK
-505 GNYAMLASDIITYI
+505 GNYAMLASDIISYI
-519 GEVMKNE
+519 GEVMRHE